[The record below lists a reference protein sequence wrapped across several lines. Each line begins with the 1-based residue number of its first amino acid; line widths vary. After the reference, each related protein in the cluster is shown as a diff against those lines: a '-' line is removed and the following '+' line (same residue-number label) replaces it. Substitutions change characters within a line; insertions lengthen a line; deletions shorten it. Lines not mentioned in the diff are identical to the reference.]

1 MVDENKN
8 LRVLL
13 FCPGTGARV
22 ALDHALR
29 SEEGLDLLAQLRNAV
44 VLLQIP
50 HDEQRSNTEPPIYT
64 YPHPIWPLGA
74 ESETLKA
81 ETDARLAGALLVRLL
96 VAFLE
101 ERG

>member
-1 MVDENKN
+1 MEVVDENKD
-8 LRVLL
+8 RGVV
-13 FCPGTGARV
+13 FSVSRTRAGM
-22 ALDHALR
+22 ALDHALG
-29 SEEGLDLLAQLRNAV
+29 SEKGLDLLAQLRNAV

-96 VAFLE
+96 VAFL
-101 ERG
+101 